1 MVGKGPLDSLVAY
14 MASAASMDALQ
25 KYLVE
30 ADITVADFAE
40 SIGRAPSTLWRQV
53 RGERN
58 PSLAVALDVERGTKG
73 QVTADEFLAICTT
86 ARRKAPRKTKR
97 AAA

>member
-1 MVGKGPLDSLVAY
+1 MNV
-14 MASAASMDALQ
+14 LQ
-25 KYLVE
+25 KYLAD

-53 RGERN
+53 SGERS
-58 PSLAVALDVERGTKG
+58 PSLAVAIDVERGTNGKIK
-73 QVTADEFLAICTT
+73 AARFLALCAA
-86 ARRKAPRKTKR
+86 ARRKAMAPRRTKR